1 MIFKEGKRERKSG
14 HVEKHDRKNKSIF
27 ILKTCLL
34 RPPVCLLRL
43 NGLLRLT
50 ARFGLKPPRL
60 L

>member
-34 RPPVCLLRL
+34 RL